1 MKYPLLTSLFLLWTS
16 AFCQSPQE
24 KQGSTDEKLFREYC
38 LMNATETYDFALP
51 GSLTVEDLQ
60 GTPVRI
66 DSLAKEDKLILR
78 IRGSFCEDC
87 VLAEIKQINSLKDC
101 SHIAIIATY
110 DNLRMLKIA
119 VEKYGIKVPVYHLT
133 NGVGQELFSRNDK
146 KGIPYLFLLRHQTL
160 QCEST
165 FFPSKLFPDFSASY
179 YETMT
184 GYLAREDKKHTL
196 FTFTN
201 KDLGTV
207 ERGKTYEVE
216 FDYRNTK
223 DSLLVIHDVR
233 HSCDCVVPQWKNA
246 PLRKGESGKLTV
258 RFTPKGHGYSMQ
270 SVMVYHNQSR
280 YPSRLTIRAEAK

>member
-16 AFCQSPQE
+16 ASCQSPQE

-60 GTPVRI
+60 RYPRENRQSGKRRQTDIKNQGQLLRR
-66 DSLAKEDKLILR
+66 LRTGRNQTDKQLGR
-78 IRGSFCEDC
+78 
-87 VLAEIKQINSLKDC
+87 DC

-146 KGIPYLFLLRHQTL
+146 KGIPTCSLYATKR
-160 QCEST
+160 CNANPP
-165 FFPSKLFPDFSASY
+165 FPLKLFPDFSASY

-246 PLRKGESGKLTV
+246 PLRKGEWKTGPYVSRPRGMATACSLSWYT
-258 RFTPKGHGYSMQ
+258 TTNPATLHGS
-270 SVMVYHNQSR
+270 
-280 YPSRLTIRAEAK
+280 P